1 MGKWSVFRRIEQ
13 AITMDILQKITMR
26 LTKYIIEKLAITR
39 VFVGLSVLINLIA
52 HNQLLAVI
60 KKDYGKQ
67 NESS

>member
-39 VFVGLSVLINLIA
+39 VFVGLSVLINLKHIT
-52 HNQLLAVI
+52 NC
-60 KKDYGKQ
+60 
-67 NESS
+67 